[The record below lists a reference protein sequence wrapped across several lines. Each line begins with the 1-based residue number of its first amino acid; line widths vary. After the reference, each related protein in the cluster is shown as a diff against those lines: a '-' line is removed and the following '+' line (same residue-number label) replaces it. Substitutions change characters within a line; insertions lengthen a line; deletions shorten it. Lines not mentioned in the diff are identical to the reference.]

1 MIYLYLEIIKAFLEI
16 HVCRKISL
24 KRPDPDNAADFC
36 LVPPVVTIGWPA
48 PRLSDSTARR
58 SIPGIAVG
66 FGEDIT
72 DDGGE
77 RLLPIQ
83 LAFIVYASGTIGV
96 DGKLFIDNS
105 GYHDLLNLMD
115 STANALRNAEVLG
128 EQLILADRG
137 IRWRPA
143 NELEGDF
150 WLGAMEFTLQ
160 ALPIPNG
167 NDHDLI

>member
-1 MIYLYLEIIKAFLEI
+1 MIYTYLELIKEFLEESI
-16 HVCRKISL
+16 CKGISL

-36 LVPPVVTIGWPA
+36 LVPPVVIIGWPA

-72 DDGGE
+72 DDGTD

-83 LAFIVYASGTIGV
+83 LAFIVYASGTIGE
-96 DGKLFIDNS
+96 DGKLSIDSS

-115 STANALRNAEVLG
+115 NTARAVRNAEAVGDRLT
-128 EQLILADRG
+128 LADDN

-143 NELEGDF
+143 NEPEGDF
-150 WLGAMEFTLQ
+150 WLGAMEFTLR
-160 ALPIPNG
+160 ASAIPNV
-167 NDHDLI
+167 NDQDLL